1 MSRYHDAI
9 VSGIVFTFVIGLV
22 ALAELTKNKTTP
34 NETMA
39 PAISAQP
46 AGKGFSLAQVLVEQ
60 EMMSLSKGQINSQ
73 QHEEQVRSQVVRLS
87 KADLKSLKI
96 KARSLSNS
104 WEERYASAHLLNM
117 AGVKTDMPQRPA
129 VQNQN
134 RSIASISKARV
145 AKKPAVKEFARG
157 KVPTKQTKI
166 AKRNPELLKK
176 TAVKTSKRLTGQVA
190 SREIAV
196 AKR

>member
-9 VSGIVFTFVIGLV
+9 VSGIVFTFVVGLV

-39 PAISAQP
+39 PVISAQNS
-46 AGKGFSLAQVLVEQ
+46 GKGFSFAQVLVEQ
-60 EMMSLSKGQINSQ
+60 EIASLNKGQINGP
-73 QHEEQVRSQVVRLS
+73 QHEEQVRSQVARLS

-96 KARSLSNS
+96 KSRSLSNS
-104 WEERYASAHLLNM
+104 WEERYASAYLLNI

-129 VQNQN
+129 VQT
-134 RSIASISKARV
+134 RSIASVSKTRVV
-145 AKKPAVKEFARG
+145 AKKTAVKEFARG

-166 AKRNPELLKK
+166 AKRNPDLMKK
-176 TAVKTSKRLTGQVA
+176 SLVKTSKRLTGQVA